1 MVAKRSCPD
10 ACHMTSSITD
20 QPTSTPID
28 STTEAGGNKRPSS
41 ARRLLRSSD
50 DRYLGGV
57 CGGIA
62 EYTGVDAN
70 VVRLLAVLGTALGA
84 GALVIAYVVA
94 WMMLPES

>member
-1 MVAKRSCPD
+1 
-10 ACHMTSSITD
+10 MTSSITD
-20 QPTSTPID
+20 QPTPID
-28 STTEAGGNKRPSS
+28 STESSGDARPS
-41 ARRLLRSSD
+41 AKRLLRSQD

-70 VVRLLAVLGTALGA
+70 VIRLLAVLGTVLGA

-94 WMMLPES
+94 WIMLPES